1 MSGPTVDQGRRRFFS
16 RVLEVDSPEAIA
28 KAEAEAR
35 ACRRLTDWTNACE
48 TDLLAFG
55 PDLLA
60 ATARRTAGVAESAGY
75 ADVAKALAQDFGKT
89 GHER

>member
-1 MSGPTVDQGRRRFFS
+1 VSGPTVDQGRRRFFS
-16 RVLEVDSPEAIA
+16 RVLKWTPGGDRQGRGRGP
-28 KAEAEAR
+28 